1 MRSARSAPSRFAID
15 YCGRLP
21 ASFAMIRGI
30 LTPNL
35 VPFRDDGR
43 INEDELRRLVN
54 WLIARGVSGLYP
66 NGSTGE
72 FIRLSFEERKRV
84 IQIVAEETRG
94 RVPILAGAAESNMT
108 MILEAC
114 ESYARLGC
122 VAVSV
127 TGPYYYKVSQES
139 IEHFFRELANRSP
152 IDILL
157 YNIPQFSNE
166 ISVPVLTRLA
176 LDCPRIVGVKDSSR
190 DFPRFLNTL
199 HAIKPHRP
207 DFSCLI
213 GCEEILFPSL
223 LMGGDGGTI
232 ATSGIVPEVVMK
244 LYGEFLAGHWE
255 EARRIQMKLLDLI
268 NAMLYGTNF
277 PEGFRAGMSLR
288 GFNLGTT
295 RQLLSPRE
303 RSDLEDIR
311 AKIACILADCGFA
324 EAASACRRP
333 AEGKSPSESC
343 GCRAEGQ
350 RPDPAPSGMD
360 AATIAQE
367 VLRRLQAR

>member
-1 MRSARSAPSRFAID
+1 MRSLWVLLKLGP
-15 YCGRLP
+15 
-21 ASFAMIRGI
+21 MIRGI

-35 VPFRDDGR
+35 VPFLDDGR
-43 INEDELRRLVN
+43 INEDELRKMIH
-54 WLIARGVSGLYP
+54 WLIEKGVSGLYP

-84 IQIVAEETRG
+84 IRIVAEETRG
-94 RVPILAGAAESNMT
+94 RVPILAGAAESNLT

-114 ESYARLGC
+114 RTYADLGC
-122 VAVSV
+122 TAVSI

-139 IEHFFRELANRSP
+139 IEHFFRELARQSP
-152 IDILL
+152 IDIVL

-166 ISVPVLTRLA
+166 ISLPVLTRLA

-190 DFPRFLNTL
+190 DFPRFLCTL
-199 HAIKPHRP
+199 HAIKPQRP

-213 GCEEILFPSL
+213 GCEEILFPAL

-232 ATSGIVPEVVMK
+232 ATSGVVPEVIMK
-244 LYGEFLAGHWE
+244 LYQEFLAGRWD
-255 EARRIQMKLLDLI
+255 EAKCIQFKLLDLV

-288 GFNLGTT
+288 GFHLGTT

-303 RSDLEDIR
+303 QSDLEDIR
-311 AKIACILADCGFA
+311 GKIACLLADCGFQ
-324 EAASACRRP
+324 EAAGACRRP
-333 AEGKSPSESC
+333 AGSEPAQVLPGSTPTNAAAPIQVDGLVREIMARLGNPS
-343 GCRAEGQ
+343 
-350 RPDPAPSGMD
+350 RPG
-360 AATIAQE
+360 
-367 VLRRLQAR
+367 